1 MTTLFEHEVL
11 TGTETFVGPP
21 IEIWEACI
29 EQARVAQPEIIKDYL
44 GRHGLSELPSP
55 TWVDSENALVWHRD
69 HRGGI
74 DSTRHRL
81 QDYSGANLV
90 TVLERDFWLA
100 PPEAELR
107 AQQGVDASENDLA
120 PANPFAGEGES
131 DAKSED
137 PTAQGER
144 APAEPTA
151 EIPAQVVRLKCTM
164 RHKNGHLCT
173 KDYASKGRLDSH
185 QRKVHWEAF
194 K

>member
-1 MTTLFEHEVL
+1 MTSLFEHEVL

-21 IEIWEACI
+21 VEIWEACI
-29 EQARVAQPEIIKDYL
+29 EQARVTQPEIIKDYL

-55 TWVDSENALVWHRD
+55 IWIDAENALVWHRD
-69 HRGGI
+69 HRGRI

-144 APAEPTA
+144 APAEPTENKA
-151 EIPAQVVRLKCTM
+151 PSTILKCTM
-164 RHKNGHLCT
+164 KHKNGRTCGKT
-173 KDYASKGRLDSH
+173 YKSKGWLNGH

>member
-1 MTTLFEHEVL
+1 MTTLYEHEVL

-21 IEIWEACI
+21 SEVWKACV
-29 EQARVAQPEIIKDYL
+29 EQARVLQPEVITDYL
-44 GRHGLSELPSP
+44 GRHGLSELPEP
-55 TWVDSENALVWHRD
+55 IWVDSENALVWHRD
-69 HRGGI
+69 HRGRI

-120 PANPFAGEGES
+120 PANPFAGVEPV

-144 APAEPTA
+144 AEAGSTDETPAVKT
-151 EIPAQVVRLKCTM
+151 RLLCTM
-164 RHKNGHLCT
+164 RHKNGHVCT
-173 KDYASKGRLDSH
+173 KTYASKGRLDRH
-185 QRKVHWEAF
+185 QKTAHWEAF

>member
-1 MTTLFEHEVL
+1 MTSLFEHEGL

-21 IEIWEACI
+21 VEIWEACI
-29 EQARVAQPEIIKDYL
+29 EQARVTQPEVIIDYL

-55 TWVDSENALVWHRD
+55 IWIDSENALVWHRD
-69 HRGGI
+69 HRGRI

-90 TVLERDFWLA
+90 TVVERDFWLA

-107 AQQGVDASENDLA
+107 AQQGVAASENDLA
-120 PANPFAGEGES
+120 PANPFAGEGEF

-144 APAEPTA
+144 APAESTENKVPSTT
-151 EIPAQVVRLKCTM
+151 LKCTM
-164 RHKNGHLCT
+164 KHKNGRTCGKT
-173 KDYASKGRLDSH
+173 YKSKGWLNGH